1 MIKFKIIKPSLKNKK
16 AYISIKF
23 STTISN
29 IFLLVARIFSFV
41 KIKSLK
47 KKNTAFTMIE
57 LSVVILIIALLMFGS
72 FSSSG
77 MVNSAKERVTRDRM
91 KVVYE
96 AMGNFLLQKK
106 RLPCPAS
113 IKLPRGDDNYGKEIR
128 SSTSQEC
135 YTVNQADNGIYSSNS
150 IGSEDL
156 VYGMVPIYDLNLGAD
171 FAEDAFGNKIN
182 YFMHQ
187 RFAYNYIS
195 APDAYLSLSSFG
207 TASYKDIMIIKERNQ
222 GGEVVINS
230 DAIVVL
236 TSAGVNG
243 LGAFKNT
250 GIQNTTRSGNAEEV
264 ENDVVNIQ
272 SGSDPLAVR
281 FNKVFY
287 KDFESEEIF
296 DDIIFFKTRNDFVND
311 FNAKSLIP
319 CKGMEINDTD
329 FDKIS
334 KYYGEVL
341 YASSPCPLES
351 ESVKKTLKCDAF
363 GRWNKLVP
371 ACPGFSIQTCTVGGS
386 AGMKSKIVNANTNAE
401 DGECEVDYK
410 GTYSWSCNINLSG
423 STGTGV
429 IVANKCVPYCVFS
442 STAGMLGQKAVPDS
456 YGTGSCSAGYT
467 GSYTWSCSLSGVGS
481 ILANNCVVQ

>member
-1 MIKFKIIKPSLKNKK
+1 M
-16 AYISIKF
+16 
-23 STTISN
+23 
-29 IFLLVARIFSFV
+29 
-41 KIKSLK
+41 IKSLK

-77 MVNSAKERVTRDRM
+77 IVDSAKEKVTRDRM

-113 IKLPRGDDNYGKEIR
+113 IKLPRGDDNYGKEVR
-128 SSTSQEC
+128 DASGNC
-135 YTVNQADNGIYSSNS
+135 YVANQADNGIYSSNS

-156 VYGMVPIYDLNLGAD
+156 VYGMVPIFDLNLGAD

-187 RFAYNYIS
+187 KFAYNYIS
-195 APDAYLSLSSFG
+195 EPDSYLSLSSFG
-207 TASYKDIMIIKERNQ
+207 TANYKDIMTIKERNQ

-236 TSAGVNG
+236 MSAGVNG
-243 LGAFKNT
+243 FGAFKNT

-272 SGSDPLAVR
+272 SGSDPLALR

-287 KDFESEEIF
+287 KDFESEEVF

-386 AGMKSKIVNANTNAE
+386 AGMKSKIVNANSSGEN
-401 DGECEVDYK
+401 GECEVDYK
-410 GTYSWSCNINLSG
+410 GSYNWSCSSAGAG
-423 STGTGV
+423 S
-429 IVANKCVPYCVFS
+429 IVANNCKPYCVFATENGRQGLKGAPGES
-442 STAGMLGQKAVPDS
+442 GE
-456 YGTGSCSAGYT
+456 GSCSTGFTGYYSWACPPD
-467 GSYTWSCSLSGVGS
+467 GSGGT
-481 ILANNCVVQ
+481 ITANNCTSSP